1 MLLRIEIN
9 KTRIYFNL
17 FSNKEKKWRDL
28 LVFLLNDSISYM
40 FYVFMLIFYYHYYLI
55 FLQCNV
61 GTVENKS
68 SRQKDTKGP
77 KTK

>member
-1 MLLRIEIN
+1 M
-9 KTRIYFNL
+9 
-17 FSNKEKKWRDL
+17 
-28 LVFLLNDSISYM
+28 FLLNDSISYM

-61 GTVENKS
+61 GTVENMS
-68 SRQKDTKGP
+68 PRQKDTKGP

>member
-1 MLLRIEIN
+1 M
-9 KTRIYFNL
+9 
-17 FSNKEKKWRDL
+17 
-28 LVFLLNDSISYM
+28 FLLNDSISYM
-40 FYVFMLIFYYHYYLI
+40 FYVFMLIFYYIYYLI

-61 GTVENKS
+61 GTVENMS